1 MMAWDAFMFYDRTL
15 LQHLQ
20 RSLTGLRFPDR
31 TASPP
36 ALPTLQ
42 DGEMDGCP
50 MKVAT
55 VTIA

>member
-1 MMAWDAFMFYDRTL
+1 MAWDAFMFYDRTL

-20 RSLTGLRFPDR
+20 SSLTGLRFPDR

-36 ALPTLQ
+36 ALPTRQ
-42 DGEMDGCP
+42 DGEMEGCP